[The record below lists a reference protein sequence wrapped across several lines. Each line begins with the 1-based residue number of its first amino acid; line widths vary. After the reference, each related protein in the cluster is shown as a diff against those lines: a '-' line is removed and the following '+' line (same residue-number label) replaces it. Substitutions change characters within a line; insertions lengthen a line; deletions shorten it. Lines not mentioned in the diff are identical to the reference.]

1 MPARSLW
8 GSASRPST
16 ARSRCPSSRRTR
28 TPRRSCPSMPPSPTP
43 KRASAPFSR
52 SASRSGRAGSEGEVR
67 ADFRL
72 RQPIDRTMTST
83 TTRSQEKQE
92 QKSKGLPPY
101 NVILLD
107 DEDHSFEYVIH
118 MLKTLFGHPP
128 EKGYRM
134 AVEVHTTGRVIV
146 ARSEEHRVGKE

>member
-1 MPARSLW
+1 
-8 GSASRPST
+8 
-16 ARSRCPSSRRTR
+16 
-28 TPRRSCPSMPPSPTP
+28 
-43 KRASAPFSR
+43 
-52 SASRSGRAGSEGEVR
+52 
-67 ADFRL
+67 
-72 RQPIDRTMTST
+72 MTST

-107 DEDHSFEYVIH
+107 DDDHSFEYVIH

-134 AVEVHTTGRVIV
+134 AVEVDTTGRVIV
-146 ARSEEHRVGKE
+146 ATTNLERAELKRDQIQAFGPDPLIPRRKGSMSAIIEPATG